1 MENKLYAICMSS
13 EEFENDNCFCLVG
26 KNVFNEKENA
36 QKICDEIQECEQEE
50 GIKYYVLEM
59 EVL

>member
-1 MENKLYAICMSS
+1 MENKLYAICISS

-26 KNVFNEKENA
+26 KNVFNQKEKA
-36 QKICDEIQECEQEE
+36 QKICDEIQEFEKEQ

-59 EVL
+59 EVI